1 VTLLQ
6 PATPA
11 ILIEGKGLQMSAGQ
25 DAGEHVSREVAFTLA
40 DAVRASGR
48 TTLEL
53 SSMVD
58 MQPSTLARR
67 LSGHGRLYVSEA
79 ERIASVLGLTVADLI
94 EMAARR
100 MC

>member
-1 VTLLQ
+1 
-6 PATPA
+6 
-11 ILIEGKGLQMSAGQ
+11 MSPGE
-25 DAGEHVSREVAFTLA
+25 DAGEHVSREVALTLA

-53 SSMVD
+53 SSMVG

-67 LSGHGRLYVSEA
+67 LSGHGRLYVREA
-79 ERIASVLGLTVADLI
+79 ERIAAVIGLSVADLV
-94 EMAARR
+94 EMAGRR

>member
-1 VTLLQ
+1 M
-6 PATPA
+6 P
-11 ILIEGKGLQMSAGQ
+11 AGQ
-25 DAGEHVSREVAFTLA
+25 DAGEHVSREVALTLA

-53 SSMVD
+53 SSMVQ

-79 ERIASVLGLTVADLI
+79 ERIATVIGLTVADVV
-94 EMAARR
+94 EMAQRR
-100 MC
+100 LC